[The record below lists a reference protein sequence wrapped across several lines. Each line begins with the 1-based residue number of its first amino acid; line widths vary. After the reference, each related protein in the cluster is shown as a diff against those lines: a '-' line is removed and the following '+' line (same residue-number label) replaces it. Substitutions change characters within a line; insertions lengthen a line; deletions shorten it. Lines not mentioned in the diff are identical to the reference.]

1 MMISHGPIQPSPP
14 LWGRD
19 GEGGSHGSAGCSG
32 RSDGAVPPSL
42 ALPHKGGGDGPAHT
56 YVKPQLRSQA
66 KRLRRAMTPAERK
79 LWHALKAHR
88 FQWLHIRRQVP
99 MGPYVADFICHAAR
113 IVIEVDGSQHGYD
126 RHIKRDQVRD
136 AWFDARGYRVLRFW
150 NHEVLTGLDSVLDT
164 IFATLSSTLPNAG
177 DTL

>member
-1 MMISHGPIQPSPP
+1 
-14 LWGRD
+14 
-19 GEGGSHGSAGCSG
+19 
-32 RSDGAVPPSL
+32 
-42 ALPHKGGGDGPAHT
+42 
-56 YVKPQLRSQA
+56 
-66 KRLRRAMTPAERK
+66 MTPAERK

-88 FQWLHIRRQVP
+88 FQGLHIRRQVP

-150 NHEVLTGLDSVLDT
+150 NHEVLTGLDSVPDT